1 MGLLKFANTNLSIR
15 GVQMAT
21 RHYICMAAAALALAG
36 CSGISGGEMAERCSR
51 GLATANGE
59 LQSARVR
66 GLGGTTNW
74 TKAAS
79 LLTAAKIQYEFEH
92 YPNCVDKVR
101 RARTYLARLRR

>member
-1 MGLLKFANTNLSIR
+1 
-15 GVQMAT
+15 MAT
-21 RHYICMAAAALALAG
+21 KLYACLIAASLVVAG
-36 CSGISGGEMAERCSR
+36 CTGRSGGEMAERCSR

-59 LQSARVR
+59 LQAAKVR
-66 GLGGTTNW
+66 GLGGTANW

-101 RARTYLARLRR
+101 RARFYLARLRA

>member
-1 MGLLKFANTNLSIR
+1 
-15 GVQMAT
+15 MAT
-21 RHYICMAAAALALAG
+21 KLNACLIAASFVVTG
-36 CSGISGGEMAERCSR
+36 CTGKAGGEMAERCSR
-51 GLATANGE
+51 GLATAGGE

-66 GLGGTTNW
+66 GLGGTANW

-101 RARTYLARLRR
+101 RARFYLHRMRG